1 MSFHYFSHTFDGID
15 FGFDLWLFHPVSK
28 VLVNLLK
35 KEKHKVS
42 HHNVQAAWRWLIQ
55 ISFLLKRSLAA
66 ELILFVRILL
76 RDENCH
82 EWKNTTLKKQKKL
95 LDDKGMILSVFVW
108 YTSKFPSRLRLA
120 GGALALNSCCDSSA
134 YPSLF
139 GHTLK
144 RLKTHTH
151 LSNLFS
157 VSRVWKSI
165 LTSLPGMC

>member
-1 MSFHYFSHTFDGID
+1 MFHYFSHTFDGID
-15 FGFDLWLFHPVSK
+15 YGFDLWLFHPVSK

-35 KEKHKVS
+35 KEKRKVS

-55 ISFLLKRSLAA
+55 IFFFYLKEVWQPNRFSLW
-66 ELILFVRILL
+66 EFCLGMKTVRVK
-76 RDENCH
+76 ECYS
-82 EWKNTTLKKQKKL
+82 

-120 GGALALNSCCDSSA
+120 GGALALNSCCDSSV

-165 LTSLPGMC
+165 LTSIPGMC